1 MFYSSDTIAA
11 ISTAHGTGGIGIVRI
26 SGENSFD
33 IAEKI
38 FKGKKSFRDMR
49 SHSISYGKII
59 NPKNGKTLDE
69 VMITKMRGPNT
80 FTRENIVEI
89 NCHGS
94 GIVLKGILELVL
106 QQGAR
111 LAEPGEFTKR
121 AFLSG
126 RIDLS
131 QAEAVIDIINS
142 KTEAGSKAAVDQLE
156 GRLSQKLAPAREKLV
171 GVIAHIEAA
180 MDYPEY
186 DIEEITCRKV
196 YSQAL
201 EVKEML
207 MDIIKDFKRGRILRE
222 GISAAIAGR
231 PNVGKSSLFNELSG
245 KSRAIVTDVPGTT
258 RDIIEEYINI
268 GGIPLRLMD
277 TAGIRET
284 DDIVEKIGVERA
296 EKIISSSELII
307 VVVDASTGLRDEDI
321 EIIKMV
327 SQKKILIIAN
337 KIDIAASDH
346 VVKDMKKK
354 LKDKKIIEAS
364 IKNNIGIDI
373 LENQIIEMF
382 FKGGLN
388 SENDVIITN
397 LRHKNL
403 VDKAIQS
410 ISEACEACEK
420 GMPLDCVTIDIRN
433 SAEFL
438 GQITGESIR
447 EDVMNEIFKKFCIG
461 K

>member
-33 IAEKI
+33 IAERI

-59 NPKNGKTLDE
+59 NPKDGKALDE

-106 QQGAR
+106 HEGAR

-156 GRLSQKLAPAREKLV
+156 GRLSQKLTPAREKLI
-171 GVIAHIEAA
+171 GVIAHIEATI
-180 MDYPEY
+180 DYPEY

-196 YSQAL
+196 YAEAL

-207 MDIIKDFKRGRILRE
+207 VDIIKDFERGRILRE
-222 GISAAIAGR
+222 GISAAIVGR

-245 KSRAIVTDVPGTT
+245 KNRAIVTDVPGTT
-258 RDIIEEYINI
+258 RDIIEEYINM
-268 GGIPLRLMD
+268 GGISLRLMD

-296 EKIISSSELII
+296 EKIINSAELVI
-307 VVVDASTGLRDEDI
+307 VVVDASTGLGDEDV

-327 SQKKILIIAN
+327 SQKKVLIIAN
-337 KIDIAASDH
+337 KIDIASSSH
-346 VVKDMKKK
+346 VVDDMKKK
-354 LKDKKIIEAS
+354 IKDKKIIEAS
-364 IKNNIGIDI
+364 IKNNIGIDV

-382 FKGGLN
+382 FEGGLN

-410 ISEACEACEK
+410 INEACEACEND
-420 GMPLDCVTIDIRN
+420 MPLDCVTIDIRN

-438 GQITGESIR
+438 GEITGESIK